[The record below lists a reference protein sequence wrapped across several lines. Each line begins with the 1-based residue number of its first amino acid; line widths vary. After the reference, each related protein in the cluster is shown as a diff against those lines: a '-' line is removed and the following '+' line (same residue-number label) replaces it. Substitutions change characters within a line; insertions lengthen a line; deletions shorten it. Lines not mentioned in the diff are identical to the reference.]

1 MRFVREAVP
10 ERRDRNARG
19 KARLGEIGVHDL
31 HEVPAQL
38 PRFRHSARSGDT
50 GPRTVFKSER
60 GAGAVDGGA
69 FACRSRRCGLISR

>member
-1 MRFVREAVP
+1 MRLMREAAP

-38 PRFRHSARSGDT
+38 PRFRHPARPGDT
-50 GPRTVFKSER
+50 GPRTVLESER

>member
-19 KARLGEIGVHDL
+19 KARLGKIGVHDL

-38 PRFRHSARSGDT
+38 PRFRHPARPGDT
-50 GPRTVFKSER
+50 GPRTVLESER

-69 FACRSRRCGLISR
+69 FVLPGRGGAG